1 LERCA
6 LPPFAWNGDPIPTA
20 GVDPGQYP
28 VQQTAPSGS
37 QTRQSS
43 VGDNNIAEWPARRRT
58 RRLGVAEPQ
67 HYLGLDLHS
76 EGLGDPGSQAGTGG
90 WTKATLPHM
99 TWQLRTAPIFRRR
112 RMATATPSKIM
123 LATDLT
129 PAGDRAFDRAVQ
141 LAQQWNAEL
150 IVCHVIESSAMRPWG
165 AERRAHNATTELERL
180 VRASPLTGKLRRHI
194 IIGDPAELVLRHA
207 RDIGCDLIVTGP
219 AHGRVLGEK
228 LLGSTAARIVRWA
241 TQPVLSVRRRPE
253 GAYRNVVAAVDFSEA
268 SLAAVRRSREMFPE
282 CNLTAVHAYG
292 VSPDWGG
299 ANAEKSIDVIESE
312 ERERV
317 SASAKREMA
326 DLLAALGDA
335 SASVDTELMEGPPD
349 AVLADFVEKQWPD
362 LVVTGT
368 YGRAGPQEGSIGSV
382 AERLLT
388 TLKCDVLVVPARG

>member
-1 LERCA
+1 
-6 LPPFAWNGDPIPTA
+6 
-20 GVDPGQYP
+20 
-28 VQQTAPSGS
+28 
-37 QTRQSS
+37 
-43 VGDNNIAEWPARRRT
+43 
-58 RRLGVAEPQ
+58 
-67 HYLGLDLHS
+67 
-76 EGLGDPGSQAGTGG
+76 
-90 WTKATLPHM
+90 
-99 TWQLRTAPIFRRR
+99 
-112 RMATATPSKIM
+112 MATATPSKIM

-165 AERRAHNATTELERL
+165 AERRAQNANTELERL

-219 AHGRVLGEK
+219 AHGQVLGEK

-241 TQPVLSVRRRPE
+241 TQPVLSVRLRPQ
-253 GAYRNVVAAVDFSEA
+253 GAYRNVVAAVDFSDA
-268 SLAAVRRSREMFPE
+268 SLAAVRSSREMFPE

-292 VSPDWGG
+292 VAPNWGG
-299 ANAEKSIDVIESE
+299 ANAEKSIDAIESE

-335 SASVDTELMEGPPD
+335 SASIDTELMEGSPD
-349 AVLADFVEKQWPD
+349 AVLAEFVEKQWPD

-368 YGRAGPQEGSIGSV
+368 HGRAGPQEGSIGSV

-388 TLKCDVLVVPARG
+388 ALKCDVLVVPTHG